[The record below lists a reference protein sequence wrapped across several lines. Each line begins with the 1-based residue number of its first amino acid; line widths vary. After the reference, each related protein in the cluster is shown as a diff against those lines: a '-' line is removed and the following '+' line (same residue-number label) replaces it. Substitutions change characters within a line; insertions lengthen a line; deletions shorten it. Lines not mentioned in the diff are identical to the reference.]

1 MDCECTKKPSESKE
15 NQDCYNVEHRE
26 HDALSLGVF
35 LRVLVAL
42 RGVTNHNTDDNQEDE
57 EIEAE
62 DGSDWSKEGSVEY
75 NTMAYETATEKREI
89 AKD

>member
-1 MDCECTKKPSESKE
+1 MDCECTEKPSESKE
-15 NQDCYNVEHRE
+15 NQDCYNVEHCE

-57 EIEAE
+57 EIEDE
-62 DGSDWSKEGSVEY
+62 DSSNWSKEGSIEY
-75 NTMAYETATEKREI
+75 NTMAYETAAEKREI